1 MLTHYHFCAD
11 TRKWDRLKSFHIFTI
26 LVQSVHWYIVVHPF
40 TPMYEGLGITTP
52 PTAATSVR
60 YAFGDAVG
68 VVMKNVMDRTFF
80 LHFSLWTRSVTV
92 QEG

>member
-1 MLTHYHFCAD
+1 
-11 TRKWDRLKSFHIFTI
+11 
-26 LVQSVHWYIVVHPF
+26 
-40 TPMYEGLGITTP
+40 MYEGLGITTP